1 MARVRSSQRS
11 CLLFLKFFL
20 RLKFCYIKSTTTA
33 VDITPI
39 MYVSQTPQKTNNTRT
54 VQGAGYNQL
63 ATTLYAPAARH
74 QSRKQHHAYA
84 VVCPRYSAVASY
96 YVVAFLS
103 DPAIC
108 KAGGGLCCC
117 VINACC
123 HRYNSAAAA
132 AAAAVRLLRAAEC
145 GREFQPL
152 VRCILSISVNTI
164 PLLYTAV
171 FRITRVCAMPCVTHG
186 VLSNFFFFV
195 GSPKFCAGE
204 ALFAVSVTTK
214 TCINILI
221 NRIPQCLAESS
232 TKSVETI
239 QPIRTVSSQK

>member
-33 VDITPI
+33 VDIAPI

-96 YVVAFLS
+96 SVVAFLS

-123 HRYNSAAAA
+123 HRYNSAAAAAAA

-164 PLLYTAV
+164 PLLYTAYHAC
-171 FRITRVCAMPCVTHG
+171 VCDAVCHAWSAFK
-186 VLSNFFFFV
+186 LFL
-195 GSPKFCAGE
+195 FC
-204 ALFAVSVTTK
+204 
-214 TCINILI
+214 
-221 NRIPQCLAESS
+221 R
-232 TKSVETI
+232 
-239 QPIRTVSSQK
+239 QP